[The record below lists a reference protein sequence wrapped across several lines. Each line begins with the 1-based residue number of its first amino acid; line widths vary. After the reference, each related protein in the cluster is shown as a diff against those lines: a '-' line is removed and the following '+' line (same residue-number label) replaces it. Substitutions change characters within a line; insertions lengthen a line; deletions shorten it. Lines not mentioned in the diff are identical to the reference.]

1 MFFYTSS
8 LFQINHMVHWNA
20 PCEDIFSVRRRDF
33 FVLHDVHSQH
43 VYLQEESLP
52 GVLRLKKHSKFVQI
66 IFYLELI
73 NSGHADTSMA
83 DKNHDKL
90 SSWR

>member
-1 MFFYTSS
+1 M
-8 LFQINHMVHWNA
+8 
-20 PCEDIFSVRRRDF
+20 RRRDF
-33 FVLHDVHSQH
+33 FVLCDVHSQH

-52 GVLRLKKHSKFVQI
+52 GVLHLKKHSEFVLI

-83 DKNHDKL
+83 DKNHGKL
-90 SSWR
+90 FS